1 VFRRGL
7 AKEPDE
13 RPESCGALVAELAQ
27 VLQQDESAT
36 LVATGAPATPPT
48 TAITRQVGV
57 HTSRRRMPLALVGL
71 AAVALGGVGL
81 GWALSS
87 GSDGGQRV
95 VTRVT
100 QRTVAGQAR
109 VETVTV
115 TQPAGPAAD
124 ANEGEGRN
132 RGNGNGKGKDKRNGS
147 AVEDGRNAAD
157 LNDAGYRL
165 LQNGDAASALPLLER
180 AVSALQGTGSITEA
194 YASYNLAWARF
205 ATGTCDGVLELL
217 DRSQQVQGHRTEI
230 DRLRAQAERRC

>member
-1 VFRRGL
+1 
-7 AKEPDE
+7 
-13 RPESCGALVAELAQ
+13 
-27 VLQQDESAT
+27 
-36 LVATGAPATPPT
+36 
-48 TAITRQVGV
+48 
-57 HTSRRRMPLALVGL
+57 MPFAVVGL

-100 QRTVAGQAR
+100 QRTVAGKAR

-124 ANEGEGRN
+124 ANDGGGNN
-132 RGNGNGKGKDKRNGS
+132 RGNGNGKAKGKGEKNGS
-147 AVEDGRNAAD
+147 GAEDGRSAAD
-157 LNDAGYRL
+157 LNDTGYRL
-165 LQNGDAASALPLLER
+165 LQNGDAAGALPLLER
-180 AVSALQGTGSITEA
+180 AVSALQGSGSITEA

-205 ATGTCDGVLELL
+205 ATGSCDGVLELL

-230 DRLRAQAERRC
+230 DTLRAQAERRC